1 MRDKKAN
8 RNLSGRNFISP
19 SCNTVPGVL
28 AKSFLG
34 ENTLVKK
41 CLGTLHKDD
50 SSLLLAGAKRRCFSD
65 LHNENLWG
73 SCSWNPETCESP
85 LSLQLLEVSLSPGST
100 YSASRNSPNF
110 PLQYSISL
118 WFQKGLLEAEI
129 HFCLRDP
136 LISPDLGWQSAL
148 QPQCS
153 DGSKVSHSFFTC
165 PVLSGWKDSSKDFQA
180 LVTADTTNPKVTLAS
195 FLSNLPHFSYTFIS
209 GLIDI
214 NENLYWCWSWRTD
227 ADAETPILWPP
238 DVKNWLL
245 GKDPDAGKDW
255 GQEEKG
261 AEEDEMVGWH
271 HRLNRHEFEQAP
283 GDGDG
288 QGSLA
293 WCSPWSLKELDT
305 TEWLNW
311 TELMNGQSMDA

>member
-1 MRDKKAN
+1 MFVTVSYFLLLFLSFCLPSWPWASLSIPPQRVCVCNSFLRHPLLLSWGRGAFYNFRIKSQSACRPVSQWTLTCITGFPLSQLPSLAETFSVCSREALTSVAHAFFPPWMRDEKAN

-19 SCNTVPGVL
+19 SCNTVPAVL

-34 ENTLVKK
+34 ENTLVEKY
-41 CLGTLHKDD
+41 LGTFHKDD

-73 SCSWNPETCESP
+73 SCSWNPETCENP
-85 LSLQLLEVSLSPGST
+85 LHLQLLEVSLSPGST

-118 WFQKGLLEAEI
+118 WFQKDLLEAEI

-165 PVLSGWKDSSKDFQA
+165 PVLSGRKDSRKDFQA
-180 LVTADTTNPKVTLAS
+180 LVNS
-195 FLSNLPHFSYTFIS
+195 
-209 GLIDI
+209 
-214 NENLYWCWSWRTD
+214 
-227 ADAETPILWPP
+227 
-238 DVKNWLL
+238 
-245 GKDPDAGKDW
+245 
-255 GQEEKG
+255 
-261 AEEDEMVGWH
+261 WH
-271 HRLNRHEFEQAP
+271 H
-283 GDGDG
+283 
-288 QGSLA
+288 
-293 WCSPWSLKELDT
+293 
-305 TEWLNW
+305 
-311 TELMNGQSMDA
+311 